1 MLDAQHS
8 MPNVVSRSKNE
19 VQVENIS
26 VEGKNVNNRM
36 SFIQDTMFVNCKHTH
51 V

>member
-1 MLDAQHS
+1 MLDAQHGMS
-8 MPNVVSRSKNE
+8 NVVSRSKNE
-19 VQVENIS
+19 VQVENS